1 MERGGE
7 RPGTDA
13 SQVNWIT
20 AQGESVDCVLAFDHK
35 DILGDLIKRLR
46 ASLEDF
52 PIDAHPSRMT

>member
-1 MERGGE
+1 
-7 RPGTDA
+7 
-13 SQVNWIT
+13 VNWIT